1 MRTFLPFRIDTVKEA
16 KEFLTELHENN
27 ETFHPE
33 DDAHDIN
40 WTTTEV
46 SMEEKDRLNELMQNI
61 YDLPC
66 NKDKYPDLEFDPCDF
81 LMELVRRDNPELFK
95 DDEYQD

>member
-1 MRTFLPFRIDTVKEA
+1 MITNLPFRIDTVEEA
-16 KEFLTELHENN
+16 KEFLTELHNNN

-61 YDLPC
+61 YNLPC
-66 NKDKYPDLEFDPCDF
+66 NKGKYPDIEFDPCDF
-81 LMELVRRDNPELFK
+81 LMDLVRRDNPDLFQ
-95 DDEYQD
+95 DDEEE